1 VDSSARNTARPAEP
15 AAGAGTPNGAGG
27 PGAPRERRWGGPV
40 PAQAL
45 HVVKVLGGLS
55 DDDLAWLAE
64 RTQEVVLA
72 PGEALFAVGDPPDS
86 LFLVLEGTVHAR
98 RDALGPDAPV
108 FVISAGD
115 VTGLLPFS
123 RMKEVTGTGRA
134 VTRVRAARFAEEPA
148 DIFAVP
154 RDQLPEM
161 IRECGAL
168 TSILVHTMIDRAR
181 AFTSADLHDEK
192 MLSLGKLSAGLAHEL
207 NNPAAAVRRG
217 AAELRKRLGALERLT
232 AGLTAAG
239 VGTAAATAMGALRQA
254 GASPHAGSALGALER
269 GDREDRVTEYLDGLG
284 VKQPW
289 LCAPTFVDAG
299 LDVPALETAMATVPD
314 GARPAAMG
322 WLEAALAADALVTG
336 VEQAAERISTL
347 VGDIKRYTHMDRA
360 REREELDVRPGLDS
374 TLAIFAHKV
383 KEKKVQL
390 VRDYAGD
397 TPKVIGCVGELNQ
410 VWTNLV
416 DNALDA
422 APAGGRVEVRTRRG
436 GDGVEVE
443 IRDNGPGIPRDIVDR
458 IWDPFFTTK
467 EVGQGTGL
475 GLDIARRIVER
486 QHRGTLGV
494 TSEPGDTR
502 FTVRLPRD
510 GVGQQ

>member
-15 AAGAGTPNGAGG
+15 AAGTGTPNGAGG
-27 PGAPRERRWGGPV
+27 TGAPRERRWGGPV
-40 PAQAL
+40 PADAL
-45 HVVKVLGGLS
+45 HVVKVLDGLS

-86 LFLVLEGTVHAR
+86 LFLVLEGTLHAR

-134 VTRVRAARFAEEPA
+134 VTRVRAARIAAELFPE
-148 DIFAVP
+148 ILRRVP
-154 RDQLPEM
+154 VLEQRFV
-161 IRECGAL
+161 GAL
-168 TSILVHTMIDRAR
+168 TDRVREGTRIEEQREKLVA
-181 AFTSADLHDEK
+181 
-192 MLSLGKLSAGLAHEL
+192 LGKLSAGLAHEL

-254 GASPHAGSALGALER
+254 GASPHAGSALAALER

-336 VEQAAERISTL
+336 IEQAAERISTL

-422 APAGGRVEVRTRRG
+422 APAGGRVEVRTRRS

-486 QHRGTLGV
+486 QHGGSLGV